1 MGKKVI
7 EDTVEQAV
15 LDWLTELGYSVEYG
29 RNIEPEGQLQER
41 DSFSDVILKDR
52 LYHSIVSLNP
62 DIPDS
67 AIEDAIRKLTRQ
79 DSPNLYLNNHQF
91 HKYLVEGVP
100 VEFQGEAGRTIHENV
115 RLVDFDNP
123 KNNDLFAVNQ
133 YTVIESGNNR
143 RADVV
148 VFINGLPLSV
158 IELKNPAD
166 VNATV
171 KSAFNQL
178 QTYKKDIPSLFQFN
192 ELLVIS
198 DGVSAKAGT
207 LTSNWEWFIPW
218 RTIDGDKIAPKGQ
231 LELEV
236 LIKGMFE
243 PSRFLDLIRYF
254 TVFNIDKADV
264 VKKLAGY
271 HQYHAVNK
279 AVKCTLEASSPKGDK
294 RVGVIWHTQGS
305 GKSLSMVF
313 YSGKVVQ
320 QPDME
325 NPTLIL
331 LTDRNDL
338 DDQLFGEFSRSH
350 ELIRQKPSHAKDRE
364 DLKNLLNRASGGVIF
379 TTIQKFLPEK
389 KGGKYPLLSDR
400 RNIIFV
406 ADEAHRSQY
415 DFIDGFAAQMRYA
428 LPNASFIGFTGT
440 PIELSDRNTQAVFG
454 NHIDVYDIQ
463 RAVEDKVT
471 VPIYYEARLAKLE
484 LKDTEKPV
492 IDAEFEDV
500 TEDEEQSTRRKL
512 RSKWSRME
520 ALVGSE
526 NRVAQVADDLVKHFD
541 ARLEVMDGKALIVCM
556 SRRICVDMY
565 NAIIK
570 LRPNWHSDDEDKGFI
585 KVVMTGSASD
595 PADWQDH
602 IRNKK
607 KREDIAKRFKDPDD
621 PLKIVIVR
629 DMWLTGFDVPSLHT
643 MYLDKP
649 MKGHGLMQAIARVNR
664 VFKDKPGGLVVDY
677 LGIADELKK
686 ALLSYSE
693 SDRGQVGINQEEAV
707 EALLTKY
714 EVIQG
719 LFHGF
724 DYGKYFAD
732 KEKDRLSVI
741 PQAMEHI
748 LSLEDGKKRFM
759 QAVSELSI
767 AFALAVPHDD
777 AMEIRD
783 EVGFFQTLRAQFV
796 KSTPSDGKSPEEL
809 DAAIKQI
816 ISKAVATGGVMDIFE
831 AAGLDK
837 PDISIL
843 SDEFLDEM
851 RGFPQRNLA
860 VEALAKL
867 LMDEVKTRFKSNVVK
882 ERAFSEMLDVAI
894 KKYQN
899 RTIEAAK
906 VIEELIALAKDI
918 RDAHKKGEELGIND
932 EELAFYDALANNES
946 AKDVLGDDTLRTM
959 AQVLVDKVKNS
970 VTVDWSLRE
979 SVRAKLRLMVKR
991 ILKKYGYPPDLQKM
1005 AIELVLEQA
1014 EKLSECWVSAA

>member
-1 MGKKVI
+1 MGKKII

-15 LDWLTELGYSVEYG
+15 LDWLMELGYSVEYG
-29 RNIEPEGQLQER
+29 RNIEPEAGDTSER
-41 DSFSDVILKDR
+41 ESFSDVILKDR
-52 LYHSIVSLNP
+52 LYNSIVSLNP
-62 DIPDS
+62 DLPTG

-100 VEFQGEAGRTIHENV
+100 VEYQGEAGRTIHENV

-123 KNNDLFAVNQ
+123 INNDLFAVNQ

-148 VFINGLPLSV
+148 VFINGIPLSV

-166 VNATV
+166 VNATI

-178 QTYKKDIPSLFQFN
+178 QTYKMDIPSLFQFN

-198 DGVSAKAGT
+198 DGVNAKAGT

-236 LIKGMFE
+236 LIKGMYE
-243 PSRFLDLIRYF
+243 PSRFLDLIQYF

-264 VKKLAGY
+264 IKKMAGY

-279 AVKCTLEASSPKGDK
+279 AVKCTLEASAPDGDK
-294 RVGVIWHTQGS
+294 RIGVIWHTQGS

-320 QPDME
+320 QPEMK

-338 DDQLFGEFSRSH
+338 DNQLFGEFARSN
-350 ELIRQKPSHAKDRE
+350 ELIRHKPSHAKDRD
-364 DLKNLLNRASGGVIF
+364 DLKKLLKRASGGVIF

-389 KGGKYPLLSDR
+389 KGKKYPLLSDR

-415 DFIDGFAAQMRYA
+415 DFIDGFARNMRDA

-440 PIELSDRNTQAVFG
+440 PIELSDRSTRLVFG
-454 NHIDVYDIQ
+454 DYIDVYDIQ

-492 IDAEFEDV
+492 VDAEFEEV
-500 TEDEEQSTRRKL
+500 TEEEEQSTRRKL

-520 ALVGSE
+520 ALVGSD
-526 NRVAQVADDLVKHFD
+526 NRVTQVAEDLVKHFD

-565 NAIIK
+565 NAIKK
-570 LRPNWHSDDEDKGFI
+570 LRPNWHNSEEDKGFI

-595 PADWQDH
+595 PTDWQGH
-602 IRNKK
+602 IRNKA
-607 KREDIAKRFKDPDD
+607 KREAIATRFKDPDD

-629 DMWLTGFDVPSLHT
+629 DMWLTGFDVPCLHT

-649 MKGHGLMQAIARVNR
+649 MRGHGLMQAIARVNR

-724 DYGKYFAD
+724 DYGKYFAE

-741 PQAMEHI
+741 PLAMEHI
-748 LSLEDGKKRFM
+748 LGLPDGKKRFM
-759 QAVSELSI
+759 QAVAELST

-777 AMEIRD
+777 ALEIRD
-783 EVGFFQTLRAQFV
+783 EVGFFQTLRAAFI
-796 KSTPSDGKSPEEL
+796 KSTPPEGKSPEEL
-809 DAAIKQI
+809 DVAIKQI
-816 ISKAVATGGVMDIFE
+816 ISKAVATGGVMDIFK

-837 PDISIL
+837 PDLSIL
-843 SDEFLDEM
+843 SDDFLDEM
-851 RGFPQRNLA
+851 RGFPQKNLA

-867 LMDEVKTRFKSNVVK
+867 LKDEVKTRFKSNVVK
-882 ERAFSEMLDVAI
+882 ERSFSEMLDKAI
-894 KKYQN
+894 KRYQN

-906 VIEELIALAKDI
+906 VIEELISLAKDI
-918 RDAHKKGEELGIND
+918 RDAHKKGEQLGIND

-946 AKDVLGDDTLRTM
+946 AKDVMGDDTLRTM

-970 VTVDWSLRE
+970 VTVDWSVRE

-991 ILKKYGYPPDLQKM
+991 ILKKYGYPPDLQKI

-1014 EKLSECWVSAA
+1014 EKLSEKWVA